1 MQTMDPIGLW
11 ERVEREWPQVKAAPA
26 SFTSAVLGLS
36 AIFGFVIWLVLNF
49 HYTDLLEGKEAV
61 IQQQRERISA
71 LGDRIDEYKTR
82 LQGASPSEAATK
94 IANLEKEV
102 EVLRAVELDRENKE
116 WQPLNESQIATW
128 AASLSTYK
136 EGFVAVFFEDES
148 SSKLRDS
155 LYEIVKRAGW
165 PEPTVMNGGRRVGIG
180 VRANEDEPAAPALIG
195 LFKTIS
201 PDVEWIKDETVL
213 HKIQIYIGKKAQK

>member
-1 MQTMDPIGLW
+1 MDPMRLW

-26 SFTSAVLGLS
+26 SFASAVLGLS
-36 AIFGFVIWLVLNF
+36 VIVGLVIWLGLNF
-49 HYTDLLEGKEAV
+49 HYAGLLEGKEAV

-82 LQGASPSEAATK
+82 LQGASPSEAANK
-94 IANLEKEV
+94 IADLEKEIA
-102 EVLRAVELDRENKE
+102 VLRAIERDRENKE
-116 WQPLNESQIATW
+116 WQPLNASQIATW
-128 AASLSTYK
+128 AASLSSYK

-148 SSKLRDS
+148 SSKLRES
-155 LYEIVKRAGW
+155 LYETLKRAGW
-165 PEPTVMNGGRRVGIG
+165 PEPTVINAGRRTGIA
-180 VRANEDEPAAPALIG
+180 VRANENEPAAPALIG

-213 HKIQIYIGKKAQK
+213 QRIQIYIGKKAEK